1 MMYKEHYGLVRHP
14 FEKDLVPD
22 DLFQSHAATEL
33 EARILYLLKLRGI
46 GLVTGEVGSGKTC
59 ICRKVSSSLHAGL
72 YKVFYV
78 TLTTGNVTD
87 TYKTIAWEMGLTTER
102 SMAALFRSIQQE
114 VNRLCLESKI
124 RPVLIIDEA
133 QYLRNEVLENLRLLT
148 SYEMDSQNRLCML
161 FVGQAELRRRLSM
174 TVHEPLAQRIVVRY
188 HISGLN
194 KEEVALYLQHRLKL
208 AGTRMNLFEPESI
221 EAMYQAT
228 NGMPRKVNLLAHF
241 ALNVAALEDAKTV
254 TAEHI
259 MTAAE
264 EMG

>member
-1 MMYKEHYGLVRHP
+1 MYKEHYGLTRHP
-14 FEKDLVPD
+14 FEKDLTPD
-22 DLFQSHAATEL
+22 DLFASQAAAEL
-33 EARILYLLKLRGI
+33 EARINYLLKLRGI

-59 ICRKVSSSLHAGL
+59 ICRKVASCLHAGL
-72 YKVFYV
+72 YRVFYV

-87 TYKTIAWEMGLTTER
+87 TYKTISWEMGLTTER

-124 RPVLIIDEA
+124 RPVLIVDEA

-148 SYEMDSQNRLCML
+148 NYEMDSQNRLCML

-174 TVHEPLAQRIVVRY
+174 TVHEPLAQRLVVRY
-188 HISGLN
+188 HISGLT
-194 KEEVALYLQHRLKL
+194 KEELPLYLQHRLEL
-208 AGTRMNLFEPESI
+208 AGTKMNLFEPASM

-241 ALNVAALEDAKTV
+241 ALNVAALENARVVK
-254 TAEHI
+254 AEHI